1 MLLKDYLEA
10 IQYKISGGSEYSWE
24 CFGPNARYLDC
35 VENELSDGRYSIN
48 AVFDGAT
55 QDIYAIEL
63 WDYER
68 NREYRWIDPDY
79 RTEHDAECHRREIDP
94 NESLDGNR
102 YIDLEVTEDIL
113 EKIAAVVAGEDY
125 DERVKVPV
133 DFTDEELLKYMKLA
147 HDQDITFNQLVERA
161 LKNAIDELRIN
172 PDAFKAKA
180 ESFKREKGLL

>member
-10 IQYKISGGSEYSWE
+10 IQFKISGGSEYSWD

-35 VENELSDGRYSIN
+35 VDNELSDGRYSIN
-48 AVFDGAT
+48 AVFDSET
-55 QDIYAIEL
+55 QDVYAMEL
-63 WDYER
+63 WDYE
-68 NREYRWIDPDY
+68 NHREYRWINPDY
-79 RTEHDAECHRREIDP
+79 RTEHDAECQRRDIDP

-102 YIDLEVTEDIL
+102 YIDLELPEDIL
-113 EKIAAVVAGEDY
+113 EKITAVVQGEEY

-133 DFTDEELLKYMKLA
+133 NFTDAELLKYMKLA

-161 LKNAIDELRIN
+161 LKEAIDQMQTN
-172 PDAFKAKA
+172 PEAFKAKA